1 MSIFSNEVVLMKK
14 KYLSIIVIIFT
25 IIAVWFMVDNN
36 TSYEDDYMMVQRN
49 NNKISTEELFTEIK
63 NKEMQFDDN
72 KIENNVKVDMN
83 KENNDKFNDDIIE
96 KEDNKNREEDESIK
110 ENNLEIIKKEEV
122 KKEESKEEK
131 LFKVDKNEILGQLTK
146 EDKNMLRKLIKKL
159 SISDYANIL
168 YSIKNNGELECCLKI
183 INILNRR
190 LDDTEYDKAKEIF
203 EPYVNVEFLEEKLAV
218 K

>member
-1 MSIFSNEVVLMKK
+1 MKK

-25 IIAVWFMVDNN
+25 IIAVWFMVANN
-36 TSYEDDYMMVQRN
+36 TSYEDDYMMVQKNTN
-49 NNKISTEELFTEIK
+49 NISTEELLTEIK
-63 NKEMQFDDN
+63 NKEIQFDN
-72 KIENNVKVDMN
+72 KKFENNIKIN
-83 KENNDKFNDDIIE
+83 INEENDDKSNGNNIE
-96 KEDNKNREEDESIK
+96 KEDNKNIEDDKSIK
-110 ENNLEIIKKEEV
+110 EDNLEIKEKEEV

-131 LFKVDKNEILGQLTK
+131 LFKVDKDKILGQLTK
-146 EDKNMLRKLIKKL
+146 EDKEVLKKLIKKL

-190 LDDTEYDKAKEIF
+190 LDDIDYNKAKEIF
-203 EPYVNVEFLEEKLAV
+203 EPYVNVEFLEEKLAS